1 MLEFY
6 MLQKTDL
13 GELAQLVR
21 ASALHAEGHRFESCG
36 AHWGDGLFNPFFRC
50 PMDAWPSGLRH
61 LPAKEESGKCRS
73 AGSNP
78 VASA

>member
-21 ASALHAEGHRFESCG
+21 ASALHAGGRGFESLTP
-36 AHWGDGLFNPFFRC
+36 HHF
-50 PMDAWPSGLRH
+50 
-61 LPAKEESGKCRS
+61 
-73 AGSNP
+73 
-78 VASA
+78 